1 MRLLFS
7 IPVILLFSIGW
18 QGALHAQDTIAQ
30 QRIDEEEVYVHSP
43 HKATIYSTVLPGLGQ
58 FYNKKYWKIPI
69 VYAGIGVIG
78 YFILENRAE
87 YLHAQEAYN
96 YVFNEEDYP
105 IDNDLIGR
113 YDENALRTIRDYYRR
128 NMEVSYI
135 FMALWYALN
144 IIDATVDAHFFHYD
158 VSDNLSVQLEP
169 TLISPFGAETKQF
182 GMMRSPGIRFKIN
195 F

>member
-1 MRLLFS
+1 MRLLSF
-7 IPVILLFSIGW
+7 IPAILLFSICFMGSVY
-18 QGALHAQDTIAQ
+18 AQDTIVQ
-30 QRIDEEEVYVHSP
+30 QTQDEEKVYIHSP
-43 HKATIYSTVLPGLGQ
+43 HKATIYSAVLPGLGQ

-87 YLHAQEAYN
+87 YLHAKEAYT

-169 TLISPFGAETKQF
+169 ALISPFSQSHRQF